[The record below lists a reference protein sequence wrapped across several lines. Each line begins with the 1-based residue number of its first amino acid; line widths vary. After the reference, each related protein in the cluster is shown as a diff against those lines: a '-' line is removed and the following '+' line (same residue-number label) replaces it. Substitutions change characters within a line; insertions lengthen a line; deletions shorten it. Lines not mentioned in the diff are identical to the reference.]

1 MGNKDKRKEKKKP
14 KQPKATPKPST
25 PGRFGSARPS
35 K

>member
-1 MGNKDKRKEKKKP
+1 MGNKDIKKEKKKP
-14 KQPKATPKPST
+14 KQSKDAPKPTT